1 MNKIYFIIIP
11 IVLLIAFALTYQANC
26 SKKDIISINY
36 VDEIVETTITDIT
49 YENSSLEEK
58 KDIIYNLLTRLKKEK
73 YILNFSYDEK
83 NHQFSFAYTD
93 KSLGGIK
100 LNKLNSKIGDIPID

>member
-1 MNKIYFIIIP
+1 MNKICFVTISIL
-11 IVLLIAFALTYQANC
+11 LLIISILIYQANC
-26 SKKDIISINY
+26 SKRDIISINY
-36 VDEIVETTITDIT
+36 VDKIVEATITDIT

-100 LNKLNSKIGDIPID
+100 LNKLNGKIGDIPID